1 MDWRDFGVSGLRVPA
16 LGLGAGQI
24 GDPALDES
32 LVARLLHAALD
43 LDIKLIDTA
52 RGYGLSEARIGRHLR
67 DRRSQYLL
75 STKVGYGIDGV
86 ADWTYEAVVS
96 GVNEA
101 LSRLQ
106 TDYLDIVHLHSCP
119 SSVLQQSEVIEGLEA
134 CMRQGKVRV
143 LAYSGENEDLRH
155 ALFSR
160 RFGSLMTSINLCDQR
175 FIDQGLFDA
184 KELGLGII
192 AKRPLANAP
201 WRHPDLPSGQYVE
214 EYWKRFRQMALP
226 ELRPWSELALRFAAY
241 TYGVDC
247 CIVGSL
253 SPENLQQNVMAIE
266 QGPLPEAWVQQL
278 RQAFRRCDNHWLG
291 QL

>member
-32 LVARLLHAALD
+32 QVARLLHAALD

-52 RGYGLSEARIGRHLR
+52 RSYGLSEQRIGRHLQQ
-67 DRRSQYLL
+67 RRSQYLL
-75 STKVGYGIDGV
+75 STKVGYGVEGV
-86 ADWTYEAVVS
+86 GDWTYEAVVS

-101 LSRLQ
+101 LSKLQ
-106 TDYLDIVHLHSCP
+106 TDYIDIVHLHSCP

-134 CMRQGKVRV
+134 CMRQGKIRV
-143 LAYSGENEDLRH
+143 LAYSGDNEHLRH

-175 FIDQGLFDA
+175 FIDYGLHDA
-184 KELGLGII
+184 KQLGLGII
-192 AKRPLANAP
+192 AKRPMANAP
-201 WRHPDLPSGQYVE
+201 WLHEDCPTGQYVE
-214 EYWKRFRQMALP
+214 EYWQRFKAMNLP
-226 ELRPWSELALRFAAY
+226 EFTDWSELALRFTAY

-253 SPENLQQNVMAIE
+253 NPDNLQRNVLAIE
-266 QGPLPEAWVQQL
+266 KGPLAEEWVGQI
-278 RQAFRRCDNHWLG
+278 RQAFRNKDQNWIG
-291 QL
+291 QV